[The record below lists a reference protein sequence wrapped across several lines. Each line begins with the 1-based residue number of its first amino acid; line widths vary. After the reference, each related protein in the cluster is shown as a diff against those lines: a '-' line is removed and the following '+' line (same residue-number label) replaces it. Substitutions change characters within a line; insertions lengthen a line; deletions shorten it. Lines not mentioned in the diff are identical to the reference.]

1 MAKLVIIS
9 AVPGGG
15 SFELGT
21 SWATIGRADGNSFQI
36 VETSVSGRHCEVRLQ
51 GQDLAVR
58 DLNSTNGTFVGGKK
72 ITEATFKSDSIL
84 RVGNVELRFEFSA
97 PVNAPKVFSGSAV
110 TGWAAE
116 PKTPSPALEKIS
128 SADSA
133 GEAARRFQVL
143 FVDDSLAFL
152 ETFGTLCGELGNN
165 TWDIH
170 TATTADRALAIMQ
183 QRAIDLV
190 VLDIG
195 MPTLDGIQLLGIIA
209 RRYADVKIAVLTGL
223 VNEANRAACLAKG
236 AELFLEKPVSA
247 ESIKVAFNMLNDLLL
262 WSQREGFSGSLRQ
275 VGLTDV
281 IQMECLGRHSLV
293 LEVRN
298 RQTSGQIFIEG
309 GKIIHATMGNLSG
322 IKAFQQLLALP
333 GGEFQFKS
341 FRPPPEFTVE
351 GSWEFLLME
360 ASRVRDENT
369 AIVTKPKPTDSLAAA
384 DNTQFVA
391 RGENIIIVEDDLGP
405 PRSPEAP
412 PGAGTA

>member
-9 AVPGGG
+9 SALGGG

-21 SWATIGRADGNSFQI
+21 HWATIGRADGNSFQI

-51 GQDLAVR
+51 GQELAVR
-58 DLNSTNGTFVGGKK
+58 DLNSTNGTFVGGQK
-72 ITEATFKSDSIL
+72 ITEATLKPDAVL
-84 RVGNVELRFEFSA
+84 RVGNVELRFEFSVPA
-97 PVNAPKVFSGSAV
+97 GAPKVSAV
-110 TGWAAE
+110 SAAMDFASE
-116 PKTPSPALEKIS
+116 PKTFSPAPAKIS
-128 SADSA
+128 SPPVA
-133 GEAARRFQVL
+133 GETARRFQVL

-369 AIVTKPKPTDSLAAA
+369 SIVTKPPPAEPLPAD

-391 RGENIIIVEDDLGP
+391 RGENIIIVEANDGQ
-405 PRSPEAP
+405 PRPSDAP
-412 PGAGTA
+412 PGDARP